1 MQLACRLGLVNAKL
15 PPVFLCAH
23 THILTKDCLIVSERA
38 KHDMSRICK
47 VAAWIDFE
55 FIFLSESVAGMKHG
69 SSGTNCFPMK
79 LPHHFSQNDN
89 KSNHH
94 YYICLYIYIFV
105 YIYLCTYPNHIFTQ
119 SIQTRDEPAS
129 QPFWLEIPV
138 SRVFILSLSVL
149 SLSFYC
155 SAYVTVYTLS
165 STKDKDCNLYR
176 PSQLIIA
183 VSHLV
188 RNSGLVHR
196 MHTC

>member
-1 MQLACRLGLVNAKL
+1 
-15 PPVFLCAH
+15 
-23 THILTKDCLIVSERA
+23 
-38 KHDMSRICK
+38 
-47 VAAWIDFE
+47 
-55 FIFLSESVAGMKHG
+55 MKHG

-196 MHTC
+196 MQTC